1 MALIKKFS
9 LQFSTKTRAFR
20 KRFTLITKRF
30 YLIIQSVSFP
40 IFLQGLWI
48 IRLWNYSS
56 SKRVNK
62 DRGIN
67 FLNVIDFYWDA
78 CVQKKILYSCDYT
91 QLKML
96 KNVRKLYLI
105 DKMFL
110 FFSTIWK
117 IKELY
122 FWNSIN
128 SFLKRTLE
136 RSIFKNLNLE
146 NYYIKRYFAL
156 WNFCLKLKIIWR
168 KYSIFKNGAEQFNRS
183 WKKVKEKKK
192 KKLRSCIH

>member
-1 MALIKKFS
+1 MSRSQSFYKASELFS
-9 LQFSTKTRAFR
+9 SE
-20 KRFTLITKRF
+20 
-30 YLIIQSVSFP
+30 
-40 IFLQGLWI
+40 I
-48 IRLWNYSS
+48 IRHRNELIRY
-56 SKRVNK
+56 
-62 DRGIN
+62 RGIN
-67 FLNVIDFYWDA
+67 FLNVIDFFWDA
-78 CVQKKILYSCDYT
+78 CIQKKILYSCDYT
-91 QLKML
+91 RLKML

-122 FWNSIN
+122 FWNSVN

-156 WNFCLKLKIIWR
+156 WNFCFVEIENNLEE
-168 KYSIFKNGAEQFNRS
+168 IFHF
-183 WKKVKEKKK
+183 
-192 KKLRSCIH
+192 